1 MTKISNCINL
11 LLQKPHPGALSLKR
25 IILSILI
32 TIGIIFFL
40 LLQISIKDLYI
51 LLKTIDPFWAI
62 LGSIAYFLAI
72 LFRALR
78 FKWLIYSKG
87 IPLLD
92 LFRMT
97 AFYHLSLMILPSKLG
112 ELSFP
117 YFLNK
122 ISGMNVTEGLASL
135 IASRVYDFFII
146 MMVLL
151 FVTIGFQ
158 GLFKVNPL
166 LIILLI
172 AFLIGFIIFA
182 FFYMSRFLSW
192 FSNVLGKISNWTGSR
207 NGRFVPWI
215 QRKMNAMAE
224 DFYAIKARKTYFPVS
239 LTSLA
244 SWFMIFWALYAYM
257 KGFGIQIPFTKMIL
271 GSTIAVIA
279 NALPISGI
287 GNWGTLEAGWAAGF
301 LMAGLSKE
309 KAIATGFGVH
319 ILVFVICVI
328 ISFFCWVT
336 LKKEKGPSPTA
347 PKKTERERA
356 LTQTITKDFS

>member
-1 MTKISNCINL
+1 MS
-11 LLQKPHPGALSLKR
+11 KR
-25 IILSILI
+25 LILSILI

-51 LLKTIDPFWAI
+51 LLKTIDPFWAV
-62 LGSIAYFLAI
+62 LGSITYLLAI

-78 FKWLIYSKG
+78 FKWLIHSKG
-87 IPLLD
+87 IPLSD
-92 LFRMT
+92 LFRIT
-97 AFYHLSLMILPSKLG
+97 SFYHLSLMVLPSKLG
-112 ELSFP
+112 ELSYP

-146 MMVLL
+146 MMILL

-158 GLFKVNPL
+158 GLFKVNPFL
-166 LIILLI
+166 LILLI
-172 AFLIGFIIFA
+172 TFLIGFIVFA
-182 FFYMSRFLSW
+182 FFYMSSFLSW
-192 FSNVLGKISNWTGSR
+192 FSNILGKISNWTGSR
-207 NGRFVPWI
+207 NVRFVLWV
-215 QRKMNAMAE
+215 QGKMSEMAE

-244 SWFMIFWALYAYM
+244 SWVMIFWTFYAYM
-257 KGFGIQIPFTKMIL
+257 KGFGIEISFTKMIL
-271 GSTIAVIA
+271 GSTVGVIA

-301 LMAGLSKE
+301 LMVGLSKE

-319 ILVFVICVI
+319 IIIFIVCAI

-336 LKKEKGPSPTA
+336 FKKQKNPSPTA
-347 PKKTERERA
+347 P
-356 LTQTITKDFS
+356 